1 MYGFETTR
9 WCQCCEACHFAR
21 AIGGQGYGRKQREKK
36 KKKEKKE
43 GMMRFAEYTYADGPA
58 RLAADRVGNKKTTA
72 VWSSH
77 RKKNE

>member
-1 MYGFETTR
+1 MVSKR
-9 WCQCCEACHFAR
+9 R
-21 AIGGQGYGRKQREKK
+21 AGASVVKPVTLQEQSAGKGMVASNEKK
-36 KKKEKKE
+36 RKKEKKE